1 MQTAMP
7 ATLEDTFHKMAQ
19 WFMAHSWNGHEG
31 TCDALKKRCEDGT
44 YSKYSEDRGECNCLK
59 RVIDNGYQ
67 QVGQMYRL
75 PDYAGQLMSLQA
87 KVITLE
93 YEVARLEHERSR
105 DDQAKHD
112 MQ

>member
-1 MQTAMP
+1 MP
-7 ATLEDTFHKMAQ
+7 KDLEGTFYILSQ
-19 WFMAHSWNGHEG
+19 WIQARTWGGHEV
-31 TCDALKKRCEDGT
+31 TCSKFPKCSADGLYDIADRSKIECTCIKGVLDA
-44 YSKYSEDRGECNCLK
+44 
-59 RVIDNGYQ
+59 GYKQ
-67 QVGQMYRL
+67 ISQMYRL